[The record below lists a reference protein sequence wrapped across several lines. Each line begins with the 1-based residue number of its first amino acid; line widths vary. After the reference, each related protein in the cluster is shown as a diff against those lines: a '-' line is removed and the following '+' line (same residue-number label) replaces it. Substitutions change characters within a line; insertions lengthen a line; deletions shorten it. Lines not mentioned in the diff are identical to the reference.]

1 MFKKIIYITMLT
13 FFITSC
19 SDSFSSVKRG
29 LTGAKKKGGDEF
41 MVRKKDPLILPPDFQ
56 SLPTPDQQIVESEE
70 ISLLEKKLKNKTEI
84 NTTTSKT
91 ENSILQKIRKK

>member
-1 MFKKIIYITMLT
+1 MLT

-41 MVRKKDPLILPPDFQ
+41 MVRKKDPLVMPPNYNDLPKPQAQVNKDKNDEENISF
-56 SLPTPDQQIVESEE
+56 SEVLDNKN
-70 ISLLEKKLKNKTEI
+70 IKKIKIKKSKGTLEKSISNILNNK
-84 NTTTSKT
+84 
-91 ENSILQKIRKK
+91 